1 VTSYLLDT
9 TALIDFSKGFPQ
21 ATRRITQLLNQ
32 GNDLG
37 VCAIN
42 ITEFYAGI
50 VPGVE
55 PQIDAFLEALAYWPI
70 TRATAQ
76 QAGIWRHDYA
86 RRGQT
91 LSTTDTL
98 VAATAQSVR
107 AVVLTDNIKHYPMPE
122 VQVESIRS

>member
-1 VTSYLLDT
+1 MTRYLLDT
-9 TALIDFSKGFPQ
+9 TALIDFSKGFPP
-21 ATRRITQLLNQ
+21 ATQRLTELLEQ

-50 VPGVE
+50 LPGEE
-55 PQIDAFLEALAYWPI
+55 PAIDAFLEALTYWPI
-70 TRATAQ
+70 SRTAAT
-76 QAGIWRHDYA
+76 QAGIWRYNYA
-86 RRGQT
+86 RKGQI

-98 VAATAQSVR
+98 VAAAAHAAS

-122 VQVESIRS
+122 VNVKSLRS